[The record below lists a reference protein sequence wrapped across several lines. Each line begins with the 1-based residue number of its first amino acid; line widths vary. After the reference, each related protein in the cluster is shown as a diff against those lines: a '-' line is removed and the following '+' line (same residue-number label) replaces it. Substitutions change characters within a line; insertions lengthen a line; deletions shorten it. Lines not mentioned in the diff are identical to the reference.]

1 MKKSMYIALSCI
13 ICLYSC
19 ASQKK
24 LELSTPFTLGS
35 SSCQEWVGGKEES
48 GKGQLLKIAISEL
61 TGEEVAFQNIYFRGQ
76 MAKVSMEMEDN
87 GMIAT
92 AKFFDQKKPDIIMHA
107 DATKEVGNQPPR
119 QKTEEEN
126 KFPFKLSETEAVLS
140 YLENDK
146 VKYVKIVGI
155 IEKPSRIYPSRPQN

>member
-1 MKKSMYIALSCI
+1 MKKLLYIILGCI
-13 ICLYSC
+13 VTLYSC
-19 ASQKK
+19 SSQKK
-24 LELSTPFTLGS
+24 LEVSTPFTLGA

-48 GKGQLLKIAISEL
+48 GKGQLVKIAISEMK
-61 TGEEVAFQNIYFRGQ
+61 GEKVAFQNIYFRGQ
-76 MAKVSMEMEDN
+76 MAKVTMEMEDE

-119 QKTEEEN
+119 QKPLGEKE
-126 KFPFKLSETEAVLS
+126 FPFELKETEAVLS
-140 YLENDK
+140 YLEDEK